1 MKTILLAFKGKL
13 TEQARCERITTASG
27 RKKMETRSGK
37 GKLARRPATCWGEG
51 HLNKSKKASM
61 LGLVEMEK
69 DRKEKVRLFQVP

>member
-1 MKTILLAFKGKL
+1 
-13 TEQARCERITTASG
+13 
-27 RKKMETRSGK
+27 MEMRRGK